1 MKVVFI
7 GCDKFKGTDTCG
19 FQYSFY
25 KDNFKPGDIFDIVT
39 GFVAP
44 NSNITIYFNWSS
56 PNYHNGVFRS
66 TISLPKKYFVTLEE
80 WREIRLNKIGISDN

>member
-25 KDNFKPGDIFDIVT
+25 KDNFKPGDIFETYIEMIPEYFQACGAYIYDV
-39 GFVAP
+39 
-44 NSNITIYFNWSS
+44 TIYFRT
-56 PNYHNGVFRS
+56 HTATF
-66 TISLPKKYFVTLEE
+66 PKRYFVTLQE
-80 WREIRLNKIGISDN
+80 WREMRLNQIGI